1 MDNRFQTYRQNDM
14 NTSNRGK
21 IVVMLYAGAINFLN
35 KAIVCIN
42 ENDMPGKG
50 KYIQKAVDIVDE
62 LNIALDLKNGGEIAT
77 NLRSIY
83 LFLIRYLSQA
93 NIENNT
99 DNLVKVISILDRF
112 KTAFDEIISNPDFSE
127 VTNINKKE
135 QVHSSFGTMG

>member
-35 KAIVCIN
+35 KAIACIN

-50 KYIQKAVDIVDE
+50 KFIQKAVDIVEE
-62 LNIALDLKNGGEIAT
+62 LNIALDIKNGGEIAT

-93 NIENNT
+93 NIENNAG
-99 DNLVKVISILDRF
+99 NLEKVIGILDRF
-112 KTAFDEIISNPDFSE
+112 RTAFDEIISNPDFSE
-127 VTNINKKE
+127 VTTINKKE
-135 QVHSSFGTMG
+135 QVHSSFGAMV